1 MKPIV
6 FEPTPGPFAA
16 DGDVQEVE
24 AEEAAD
30 VQTTARSSARRLPAA
45 MDFLL
50 RRFMRFLSM
59 RGRGGT
65 RGSGRAPRAR
75 TGAGGAAAR
84 RGRRGSAGRG
94 GRRAR
99 TDSRGIRVPGGRSR
113 A

>member
-6 FEPTPGPFAA
+6 FEPTPGPFAP
-16 DGDVQEVE
+16 DGDEQDVE

-45 MDFLL
+45 RDFLL
-50 RRFMRFLSM
+50 RRLMRFLSV
-59 RGRGGT
+59 RGCT
-65 RGSGRAPRAR
+65 ARGSGRAPRAR

-84 RGRRGSAGRG
+84 RGRRGSADRG

-99 TDSRGIRVPGGRSR
+99 TG
-113 A
+113 